1 MKKWCHLED
10 IPLMKREV
18 CRDFEVLEPYTFHP
32 VHWSWSTD
40 FFKPRKASEKLN
52 WLKDDEQNNKII
64 LGAHIWNSLNG
75 HMKAVKDSNQ
85 IYIQLI
91 RSQCPLIYEMAPQFF

>member
-32 VHWSWSTD
+32 VHWSWSSH
-40 FFKPRKASEKLN
+40 FFTPRSANEKLN
-52 WLKDDEQNNKII
+52 LLNGSNRII
-64 LGAHIWNSLNG
+64 YGVHVWNSLNG
-75 HMKAVKDSNQ
+75 HMTAVKDSNQ
-85 IYIQLI
+85 FYIQLI